1 MLEGA
6 FVLVGGLGAGFL
18 SLVLLEKK
26 GISISHTWLR
36 VTVSVSL
43 LALILYVILH
53 FPFTCVLH

>member
-18 SLVLLEKK
+18 SLALLEKK
-26 GISISHTWLR
+26 GFSISHTWLR

-53 FPFTCVLH
+53 FPFTWVLH